1 MPFHPW
7 HDVELPADI
16 EDPIPAVIEIP
27 MGSKVKYELDKKSGL
42 LIVDRILFSAV
53 HYPAN
58 YGFIP
63 RTFCGDGDPLD
74 ILVFCQ
80 QPISSLAL
88 MRAKVIGVMKMRDDK
103 GQDDKLIAV
112 HADDPEYS
120 SYSDLW
126 QLPPHRLRE
135 LKRFFEDYKALERKT
150 VEVSDPLGRDEA
162 LQVLR
167 EAIELYDSLRDEL
180 VEGSKGAPPAP
191 PAPHPDVPVMP
202 GTPDVASPNGAIG
215 RGATA
220 AASAAPAR
228 KSQARKAPVKA
239 AAKTPAKA
247 TTKPAATQAA
257 GKAAPRRKAPAKA
270 KGTEK

>member
-1 MPFHPW
+1 MSFHPW
-7 HDVELPADI
+7 HDVELPTDL
-16 EDPIPAVIEIP
+16 EEPVPAVIEIP
-27 MGSKVKYELDKKSGL
+27 MGSKVKYELDNKSGL
-42 LIVDRILFSAV
+42 LVVDRILFSAV

-63 RTFCGDGDPLD
+63 RTFCEDGDPLD

-88 MRAKVIGVMKMRDDK
+88 MRAKIIGVMKMRDDK

-135 LKRFFEDYKALERKT
+135 LKRFFEDYKALERK
-150 VEVSDPLGRDEA
+150 VVVVSDPLGRDEA

-167 EAIELYDSLRDEL
+167 DAVELYNSRREEL
-180 VEGSKGAPPAP
+180 MEGARVVSPPSDPAP
-191 PAPHPDVPVMP
+191 DLPVMP
-202 GTPDVASPNGAIG
+202 GTPDVSEPNGAIG
-215 RGATA
+215 R
-220 AASAAPAR
+220 AASEPDTAPEGE
-228 KSQARKAPVKA
+228 QA
-239 AAKTPAKA
+239 AAKA
-247 TTKPAATQAA
+247 KPAP
-257 GKAAPRRKAPAKA
+257 KRKAPAKGATKA
-270 KGTEK
+270 KAKADK